1 MLSIIYTYAYIALI
15 LYLVC
20 ANRLRRSSTHK
31 LYAKV
36 NPVSSN
42 DKFEKA
48 RNYIRMKQ
56 VMKKDN
62 SLNATISSDNNLG
75 YKKFLGKGTLD
86 QRLRA
91 IVSYKRTSA
100 YTALDGDNV
109 LTPQEEEELFECM
122 DSDDGDDNLIDTG
135 DEDSIYESL
144 VLKVIEQ
151 NKLSEVKRNFMLDK
165 AERKDFILSDSTSP
179 AISNIT
185 NGNTSSKDSSDLY
198 TPARST
204 WGVFERPRDIS
215 RAYGG
220 GRSISK
226 EEMDAM
232 DYEAEQR
239 EKIKIG
245 ETQQFLSQTMKLEK
259 ENEKKI
265 KDAINRGR
273 NFMSMGNRKS
283 AVEVLE
289 NVESFLSWQSD
300 LGGEALL
307 ELGMAL
313 ETVDRSDDARKIY
326 GKLATTSWSPKIKR
340 NSLQLLQGLDITKQ
354 IKKDTEGL
362 KKPSMDMTNM
372 YIVSSAIKEGLR
384 NEWDEYKKKD
394 ISTNISPW
402 YDDKVATDKSIK
414 INTFRDAYNL
424 LISSL
429 NILNR
434 ISSENIARA
443 FRKMYISPTLEQT
456 QFLKSRGLLQENR
469 KRNVVSTVESDA
481 SLPTINNDTNN
492 DESPFKKLMNSYN
505 GDNNIDDLSVNSY
518 IEKSIALPTSINDLY
533 HKQLNGTW
541 DIVISIVD
549 AAPYVAKRYETGD
562 IRRIISISDGT
573 YQEINSVLWGFS
585 FASRSYPMEYN
596 IQRNEITLN
605 SKELAQSGMFD
616 LQ

>member
-1 MLSIIYTYAYIALI
+1 MLSIIYIYAYIALI

-20 ANRLRRSSTHK
+20 ANRLRRSGTHK

-56 VMKKDN
+56 VMKKDS

-100 YTALDGDNV
+100 YTALDDDNI
-109 LTPQEEEELFECM
+109 LTPQEEEELLECM
-122 DSDDGDDNLIDTG
+122 DSDDGDDNLIDTD

-165 AERKDFILSDSTSP
+165 AERKDFILSDPTAP

-204 WGVFERPRDIS
+204 WGVFQRPRDIS

-245 ETQQFLSQTMKLEK
+245 ETQQFLSQTMKIEK

-273 NFMSMGNRKS
+273 NFMIMGNRKS

-326 GKLATTSWSPKIKR
+326 GKLATTSWSQKIKR

-402 YDDKVATDKSIK
+402 YDDKLATDKSIK

-429 NILNR
+429 NSLNR

-469 KRNVVSTVESDA
+469 KRNVVSSVESDA
-481 SLPTINNDTNN
+481 SLPKINSDTNN
-492 DESPFKKLMNSYN
+492 DESPLKKLMNSYN
-505 GDNNIDDLSVNSY
+505 GDNYIDDVSVTSY
-518 IEKSIALPTSINDLY
+518 TEKSITLPTSINDLY
-533 HKQLNGTW
+533 YKQLNGTW
-541 DIVISIVD
+541 DIAISIVD
-549 AAPYVAKRYETGD
+549 AAPYGAKRYEAGD
-562 IRRIISISDGT
+562 IRRIISLSDGI

-605 SKELAQSGMFD
+605 SKELALSGMFD